1 MLDFM
6 HEIFKLFEFIIVV
19 SLSIMFLG
27 GLVEGWKNADDER
40 ERQRARY
47 RARKRSDQT

>member
-1 MLDFM
+1 MFDFM
-6 HEIFKLFEFIIVV
+6 HEVFKLFEFVIVV

-40 ERQRARY
+40 ERREY
-47 RARKRSDQT
+47 ERKLPRN